1 MSKFPQA
8 LAPKEEDIKRMLAVG
23 LHLGSQNIEPAMNRY
38 VWRRRSDGVHI
49 INIAK
54 TWEKIILAARIIA
67 GIENPADVV
76 VISGPKTGHRAVLK
90 FAKYTGAH
98 AISDRY
104 TPGTFTNQIQAK
116 FMEPRLLLVTD
127 PRADHQALRESS
139 YVNVP
144 TIALCNIDSPLRNV
158 DVVIPCNNRHTQ
170 SVALVYWFIARE
182 VQYLK
187 GQLNRKHVWDVMVD
201 TFFFRTP
208 EEINAERK
216 VLEEAAAV
224 QAQLAIDAHL
234 SNTQTEVTWTTAQGS
249 SDGTWD
255 AASENWSAGQETA
268 AVEETQVASP
278 EGWTN

>member
-23 LHLGSQNIEPAMNRY
+23 LHLGSQNIEPNMNRY

-54 TWEKIILAARIIA
+54 TWEKIVLAARVIA
-67 GIENPADVV
+67 GIENASDVV
-76 VISGPKTGHRAVLK
+76 VISGPKAGHRAVLK

-98 AISDRY
+98 AISGRY

-116 FMEPRLLLVTD
+116 FMEPRLLITTD

-158 DVVIPCNNRHTQ
+158 DIVIPCNNRNTQ
-170 SVALVYWFIARE
+170 SVALVYWLLARE

-187 GQLNRKHVWDVMVD
+187 GQLSRSQPWDVMVD

-216 VLEEAAAV
+216 AVEDAAAL
-224 QAQLAIDAHL
+224 QAQLALEAHFN
-234 SNTQTEVTWTTAQGS
+234 NTQADTTWTAQGV

-255 AASENWSAGQETA
+255 AAAENWQAGQETA
-268 AVEETQVASP
+268 EVEATP
-278 EGWTN
+278 EALEQ